1 MRRRCLMHMNDGLA
15 ASGTP
20 RSCGAAARRTRA
32 GRWWSVALI
41 LLSYDAGTG
50 SAQSVAPADVP
61 TQRSVV
67 RPVVDTVSFDTREGT
82 KLAFDVSPDGSYL
95 LFDLLG
101 QLWRVPSTGGPAT
114 AVTDAVRDVAEDLD
128 PAISPDGQR
137 IVFQSDRPGGR
148 ALWLMSAAGGAP
160 RKLTTRPLVYFAYA
174 QAAWAPDGRR
184 VAYASGDTLA
194 ILNVDDDSETVV
206 RIDSVPRPTA
216 RPPWIPAN
224 GSPAWSPD
232 GSSLA
237 FVNAADGRIWEVPA
251 LGGRARQITSV
262 PALAPVWS
270 RDGSRLAYFARDS
283 ADRWQLWVLPR
294 GGTPTRL
301 TAHEDVITLRAR
313 WAPDGSSIY
322 YAADGG
328 LWRVALNGSAPL
340 AVPFTARVAIPRRP
354 STVADVRF
362 SRPGSTRTAVGF
374 TAIALSPDARRIA
387 MIALDTLWV
396 FSPGGRARAVAA
408 ARWAG
413 DGDLAWSPDGGQ
425 IAWTRSDGPGLPT
438 TLVAADVATGRIRI
452 VARAPFLWTPRWSPD
467 GKWIAVLGGGRLRLL
482 DARADTVLALA
493 AARDLGSVPTL
504 SWGSISWAP
513 QSDALLAW
521 RMKLDIGEASAEWIP
536 LSGERHD
543 IAQFPRAPAHVQPF
557 ADGRAVYVQ
566 GNQLWRVGFDP
577 AGGSIRGTPAV
588 LSTDPAI
595 EARYARDGSVLYL
608 STNGLRLRRPDGTI
622 RDVPWPLHYRVPRAP
637 APLLIRG
644 ARVLDGSGDALTEAR
659 DVLVR
664 GGRVARI
671 APAGSLDTTG
681 VQVLDASGQ
690 YLMPGLID
698 LHAHIWDDRFPLM
711 WLHNGVTTVRDIA
724 SQRIKTPD
732 SRNLIEAGA
741 HPGSRIVYGGAVFH
755 SGFGY
760 TTLNDQMV
768 TDSAEIRRGVAI
780 MAGMGAQFLK
790 ERRFDTWSG
799 AVYLVREAH
808 RHGIRVS
815 GHCEHILPVAAE
827 GVDGREHAS
836 GCFRDWGIVR
846 GDFTALTRA
855 AGQWLTPT
863 AGLRYSLTLVARD
876 SALLSAPDVAS
887 FLSQQT
893 RQFFRADSAAR
904 AGVVTQM
911 ASVAR
916 LWRSVRRYHDDGVRI
931 VAGTDNGFPLGI
943 HHELDALVQSG
954 LTPMQAIVAATG
966 DAARALGSP
975 EIGIV
980 EPGRWADL
988 LILNAN
994 PLDDIRN
1001 TRNIRAVIQGGRVV
1015 DRAAVRALA
1024 ATQP

>member
-1 MRRRCLMHMNDGLA
+1 MRRCLMQMNGGCG
-15 ASGTP
+15 ASSTP
-20 RSCGAAARRTRA
+20 RNCVAAARRSRA
-32 GRWWSVALI
+32 GRWWSAALI
-41 LLSYDAGTG
+41 LLWCDAGIG
-50 SAQSVAPADVP
+50 SAQSVAPANVP
-61 TQRSVV
+61 PPRS
-67 RPVVDTVSFDTREGT
+67 VVDTVSFDTREGT
-82 KLAFDVSPDGSYL
+82 RLAFDVSPDGSYL

-148 ALWLMSAAGGAP
+148 ALWLMPASGGAA
-160 RKLTTRPLVYFAYA
+160 RKLTTRLLPYFAYA

-184 VAYASGDTLA
+184 VAYAIGDTLA
-194 ILNVDDDSETVV
+194 ILDVDDGRETVV
-206 RIDSVPRPTA
+206 RIDSVPPPTA
-216 RPPWIPAN
+216 RAPWIPAN

-251 LGGRARQITSV
+251 LGGRARPLTSV
-262 PALAPVWS
+262 RALAPAWS

-283 ADRWQLWVLPR
+283 ADRMQLWVRPR
-294 GGTPTRL
+294 DGTPTRL
-301 TAHEDVITLRAR
+301 TAHEDVVIVRAR
-313 WAPDGSSIY
+313 WAPDGSSVY

-328 LWRVALNGSAPL
+328 LWRVALDGSAPV
-340 AVPFTARVAIPRRP
+340 AVPFTARVTIPRRR
-354 STVADVRF
+354 SAIADVRF
-362 SRPGSTRTAVGF
+362 STPGSTRTAVGF

-387 MIALDTLWV
+387 MIALDTVWV

-408 ARWAG
+408 APWAG
-413 DGDLAWSPDGGQ
+413 DGDLAWSPDGAQ
-425 IAWTRSDGPGLPT
+425 IAWTRNDGPGLPT
-438 TLVAADVATGRIRI
+438 TLVAAEVATGRVRV
-452 VARAPFLWTPRWSPD
+452 VARGPFLAVPRWSPD

-482 DARADTVLALA
+482 DAHADTTLALA
-493 AARDLGSVPTL
+493 AARDLGSVRIA
-504 SWGSISWAP
+504 WGSISWTP
-513 QSDALLAW
+513 QSDALLASH
-521 RMKLDIGEASAEWIP
+521 MNLDLGEESGEWIP
-536 LSGERHD
+536 LSGERRV
-543 IAQFPRAPAHVQPF
+543 IPQFPRAPAHMQLF

-577 AGGSIRGTPAV
+577 AGGGISGAPAL
-588 LSTDPAI
+588 LSTDPAL

-622 RDVPWPLHYRVPRAP
+622 RDVPWPLRYRVPPAP

-644 ARVLDGSGDALTEAR
+644 ARVIDGSGAALTDAR
-659 DVLVR
+659 DVLLL
-664 GGRVARI
+664 GGRVARV
-671 APAGSLDTTG
+671 AAAGSLDTLG
-681 VQVLDASGQ
+681 VHVIEASGQ
-690 YLMPGLID
+690 YVMPGMID
-698 LHAHIWDDRFPLM
+698 LHAHIWDDRFPLLS
-711 WLHNGVTTVRDIA
+711 LHNGVTTVRDIA

-741 HPGSRIVYGGAVFH
+741 RPGPRIVYGGAVFH

-760 TTLNDQMV
+760 TTITDQMV

-780 MAGMGAQFLK
+780 LAGMGAQFLK

-863 AGLRYSLTLVARD
+863 AAIRYTPPLVARD
-876 SALLSAPDVAS
+876 SSLLSAPDVAP
-887 FLSQQT
+887 FLAPQY
-893 RQFFRADSAAR
+893 RQFYPADSAAR
-904 AGVVTQM
+904 AGAVTQM

-916 LWRSVRRYHDDGVRI
+916 LWRSVRSYHDDGVRI
-931 VAGTDNGFPLGI
+931 VAGTDNVFPLGM

-975 EIGIV
+975 EVGIV

-994 PLDDIRN
+994 PLDDIVN

-1015 DRAAVRALA
+1015 DREAVRALA
-1024 ATQP
+1024 ATAR